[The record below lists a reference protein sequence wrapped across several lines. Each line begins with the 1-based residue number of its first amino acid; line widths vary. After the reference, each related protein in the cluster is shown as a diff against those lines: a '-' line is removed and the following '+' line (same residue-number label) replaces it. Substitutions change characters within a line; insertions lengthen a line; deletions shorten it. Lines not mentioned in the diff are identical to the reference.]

1 MKTIVAI
8 TLQSLQ
14 QLIRGVAIK
23 FEVIGL
29 YKKKIYYN
37 NSKYFN
43 GNFDG
48 MIYIY
53 IYIYMKIIE
62 YSKSPINA
70 YSPLESLTFGLRS

>member
-29 YKKKIYYN
+29 YNKKFYYN

-43 GNFDG
+43 DNFDG
-48 MIYIY
+48 MIY